1 MRCGRALYPPW
12 LQVLGNDSQRLARN
26 LPSPQGHQDRVAR
39 SSKEAN
45 VVRGQNAWVEW
56 RSVAWL
62 AALLATTGSAVAQQD
77 NGRDRV
83 TTIDHAVEFYISDDA
98 LQAQYVRTLD
108 LGELGPTQVRGGF
121 FYNEDGDLI
130 GIGDLLAYVG
140 DDVGVRDLEVRVGTR
155 VYGAFL
161 APEDQDVFGVGLGAE
176 AQYFL
181 NSSRSTSVTLSLFY
195 SPDIV
200 TFGEAD
206 NVKDAS
212 LRIMTRLRNGT
223 DVFVGFRTFEI
234 DMAPADREVDDNM
247 HVGFRRSF

>member
-1 MRCGRALYPPW
+1 
-12 LQVLGNDSQRLARN
+12 
-26 LPSPQGHQDRVAR
+26 VAR

-45 VVRGQNAWVEW
+45 VVRGQNACVEW
-56 RSVAWL
+56 RWGAWL
-62 AALLATTGSAVAQQD
+62 AALLATTGTAVAQQND
-77 NGRDRV
+77 GPGDRV

-98 LQAQYVRTLD
+98 LQAEYVRTLD

-130 GIGDLLAYVG
+130 GIGDLLANVG
-140 DDVGVRDLEVRVGTR
+140 DDVGVRDLELRVGTR

-161 APEDQDVFGVGLGAE
+161 APEDEDVFGVGLGVE

-181 NSSRSTSVTLSLFY
+181 NQSRSTSVTLALFY

-200 TFGEAD
+200 TFGQAD

-212 LRIMTRLRNGT
+212 LRLMTRLRNGT
-223 DVFVGFRTFEI
+223 DVFVGFRMFEI
-234 DMAPADREVDDNM
+234 DMAPEDREVDDNM